1 MFDRKN
7 GGVYY
12 VCDGIPYRGIQ
23 SEVSVLPTKT
33 STEILIMWEIF
44 LGDISGI
51 TTKAPCEV
59 ALIGERH
66 VRIEICISLCALLS

>member
-12 VCDGIPYRGIQ
+12 VCDRIPLRGIE
-23 SEVSVLPTKT
+23 SGVSVLPTKT
-33 STEILIMWEIF
+33 LTEILIMWEIL

-51 TTKAPCEV
+51 TTKATCVAEV
-59 ALIGERH
+59 MGER
-66 VRIEICISLCALLS
+66 ICA

>member
-1 MFDRKN
+1 MFDRKT

-12 VCDGIPYRGIQ
+12 VCDRIPLRGIG
-23 SEVSVLPTKT
+23 SGVSVLPTKT
-33 STEILIMWEIF
+33 VTEILIMWEIL
-44 LGDISGI
+44 LGDVSGI